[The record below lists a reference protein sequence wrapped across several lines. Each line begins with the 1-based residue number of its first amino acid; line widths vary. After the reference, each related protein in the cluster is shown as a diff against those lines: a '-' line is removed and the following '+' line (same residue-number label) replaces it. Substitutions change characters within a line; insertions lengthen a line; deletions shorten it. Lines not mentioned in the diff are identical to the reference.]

1 MLGKRLFS
9 LLLFSQLNFLI
20 FAQINRTRSWV
31 FGESIGL
38 HFNKSGTI
46 DTLSGIY
53 KPGYPQY
60 EGTAV
65 YNDSSGNLLYYVLNG
80 QLIGNDNKPIN
91 TGFAMGGG
99 SSASQANIIT
109 SLNDSIFH
117 VFGSS
122 SGFNYYYCCF
132 DRYANKFTVLGKSL
146 IYRASEAQA
155 VVNHQNGKWKWVVCH
170 SRLGDTLYS
179 FLINENGLETCPVI
193 SHAGPFYKDWYPGQG
208 CMKFSSDGRYLA
220 IASLDEDKVT
230 FCSFNNQTGEI
241 RHLFIV
247 QVIGFPYGIEFSRD
261 NKAFVSTLRP
271 CKIWELNLEKMDS
284 ISVMQ
289 SKRKVYD
296 TTADD
301 FLYQLQ
307 SAPDGNIYVA
317 VYLSPLLG
325 KLSLSNKVWSFS
337 FTNNLFGPRMSYAGF
352 PSFNASHF
360 HTPALNFSYSQNC
373 KTNRFRFTATD
384 TFKASSWQW
393 KYSKGAA
400 NYAGS
405 GITSEF
411 SFPDTG
417 VWQVQCIASKGSRK
431 DTVTK
436 NIEILKPLKH
446 NYLGE
451 DILLPAG
458 SAMSGTIEGPANMHC
473 LHWHIKGDTIEHKTK
488 DYLFSD
494 TGYYICRATNPVFCT
509 YYDTIR
515 VRVCDSFARAAVIE
529 RRGDSLFTKTYA
541 TKYQWYRVTTNGDSL
556 IVGATFNRIKL
567 FSPGTYKL
575 RTWNANGCDSVSSAF
590 EVNTLGLKKLKLADI
605 LILPNPNHGNFTI
618 QTKQKTI
625 KEIAIY
631 SMTGK
636 LVYLNINLNTRN
648 VQINKQLKTG
658 IYLIVLNDTDIVKMI
673 VD

>member
-1 MLGKRLFS
+1 MQKRYLSIIF
-9 LLLFSQLNFLI
+9 LLLFPKLF

-193 SHAGPFYKDWYPGQG
+193 SHAGPFYNDWYPGQG
-208 CMKFSSDGRYLA
+208 CMKFSPDGKYLVFTTWNLET
-220 IASLDEDKVT
+220 IE
-230 FCSFNNQTGEI
+230 FCSFDNTTGKI
-241 RHLFIV
+241 TLLFR
-247 QVIGFPYGIEFSRD
+247 IGCLGANGLEFSD
-261 NKAFVSTLRP
+261 NNLFVSCSRDG
-271 CKIWELNLEKMDS
+271 KIRKYSLIKLNYDS
-284 ISVMQ
+284 VQKSNMVI
-289 SKRKVYD
+289 YD
-296 TTADD
+296 TTDIFTLGQIQKAV
-301 FLYQLQ
+301 
-307 SAPDGNIYVA
+307 DGNIYVA
-317 VYLSPLLG
+317 LDGVNRLGILRKINNNYKFNYTIPLFG
-325 KLSLSNKVWSFS
+325 NKVCY
-337 FTNNLFGPRMSYAGF
+337 LGF
-352 PSFNASHF
+352 PSFNASYF

-373 KTNRFRFTATD
+373 KTNRFRFMATD

-400 NYAGS
+400 NYSGS

-473 LHWHIKGDTIEHKTK
+473 LHWHIMGDTIEHKIK

-494 TGYYICRATNPVFCT
+494 TGYYICHATNPVFCT

-529 RRGDSLFTKTYA
+529 RSGDSLFTKTYA

-556 IVGATFNRIKL
+556 IVGATFNSIKL

-575 RTWNANGCDSVSSAF
+575 RTWNANGCDSTSLTYTVNKMGVKNYTIKKFAF
-590 EVNTLGLKKLKLADI
+590 F
-605 LILPNPNHGNFTI
+605 PNPNKGEFNIISENALINAVRIFNLSGNMISAFTYQGNKSI
-618 QTKQKTI
+618 VI
-625 KEIAIY
+625 K
-631 SMTGK
+631 SQ
-636 LVYLNINLNTRN
+636 LNSGL
-648 VQINKQLKTG
+648 
-658 IYLIVLNDTDIVKMI
+658 YLIQVNGSVWLKLLVQ
-673 VD
+673 

>member
-1 MLGKRLFS
+1 MPGKRLFS
-9 LLLFSQLNFLI
+9 LLLFSQLNLLI

-155 VVNHQNGKWKWVVCH
+155 LINHQNGKWKWVVCH

-193 SHAGPFYKDWYPGQG
+193 SHAGPFYNDWYPGQG
-208 CMKFSSDGRYLA
+208 CMKFSPDGKYLVFTTWNLET
-220 IASLDEDKVT
+220 IE
-230 FCSFNNQTGEI
+230 FCSFDNTTGKI
-241 RHLFIV
+241 TLLFR
-247 QVIGFPYGIEFSRD
+247 IGCLGANGLEFSD
-261 NKAFVSTLRP
+261 NNLFVSCSRDG
-271 CKIWELNLEKMDS
+271 KIRKYSLNKLNYDS
-284 ISVMQ
+284 VQKSNIVI
-289 SKRKVYD
+289 YD
-296 TTADD
+296 TTDIFTLGQIQKAV
-301 FLYQLQ
+301 
-307 SAPDGNIYVA
+307 DGNIYVA
-317 VYLSPLLG
+317 LDGVNRLGILRKINNNYKFNYTIPLFG
-325 KLSLSNKVWSFS
+325 NKVCY
-337 FTNNLFGPRMSYAGF
+337 LGF
-352 PSFNASHF
+352 PSFNASYF

-400 NYAGS
+400 NYTGS

-458 SAMSGTIEGPANMHC
+458 SAMSGTIEGPPNMHC

-494 TGYYICRATNPVFCT
+494 TGYYICHATNPVFCT

-515 VRVCDSFARAAVIE
+515 VRVCDSFAKAAVIE
-529 RRGDSLFTKTYA
+529 RSGDSLFTKTYA

-575 RTWNANGCDSVSSAF
+575 RTWNANGCDSMSTAF
-590 EVNTLGLKKLKLADI
+590 EVNALGLKILSLADI
-605 LILPNPNHGNFTI
+605 LIFPNPNQGNFTI
-618 QTKQKTI
+618 QAKQKTI
-625 KEIAIY
+625 RKIAIY

-636 LVYLNINLNTRN
+636 LLYMDKNINTRI
-648 VQINKQLKTG
+648 VEINKQLKTG
-658 IYLIVLNDTDIVKMI
+658 MYLIELNDTDIVKMI
-673 VD
+673 ID